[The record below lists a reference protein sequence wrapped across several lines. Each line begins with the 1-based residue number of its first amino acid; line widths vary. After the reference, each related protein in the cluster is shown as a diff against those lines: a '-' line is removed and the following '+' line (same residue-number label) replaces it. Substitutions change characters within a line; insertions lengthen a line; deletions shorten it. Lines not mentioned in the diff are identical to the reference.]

1 MSAADRLRLD
11 MNDFLLEI
19 GTEEIPAGYIQAALD
34 ALAGSLINRLAETRI
49 DHGAVSTYGSPRRLV
64 VRINGIAARQK
75 AVTEQ
80 VMGPPE
86 RIAFD
91 DQGRPSVPA
100 VKFAE
105 KVGLPVERLAVKE
118 TEKGRYLTATVT
130 DRGVASKTV
139 LQRILPEIIL
149 ATPFPKAMRWSNLT
163 IAFARPIQSVLALLG
178 KSVVSFAL
186 ADKLKSGRYAWGH
199 MFMHRKKVKIDQPDD
214 YLPKMRQSMVIADIP
229 ERREM
234 VLREIAAAAESM
246 GGRILPDEELVD
258 IVTHLVEIP
267 IATGGR
273 FDEGFLELP
282 REILITAMREHQKYF
297 AVVAPDGSLM
307 PCFVAVN
314 NTRTKDLGLVAKGHE
329 RVLRAR
335 LSDARF
341 FFQADLKEKMEDR
354 RERLKG
360 VLFQAKLGSMH
371 AKVQRVVALGAH
383 LSASESQE
391 IQSHVQRAAML
402 CKADLVSQVVG
413 EFPKLQGIMGRVYAA
428 AAGEPGDVA
437 TAIEE
442 HYRPVYSGGVLP
454 QTRTGAILAIA
465 DKLDSICGC
474 FHVGLVPTGAS
485 DPYALRRQ
493 CIGIVQT
500 ILAQNL
506 DISLK
511 AAIDFSLRQFEAEQ
525 KTAAAEAVTL
535 FFQSRIA
542 RILAEEG
549 FDKDIVAAVTSVS
562 IDNIPD
568 VWKRTRAL
576 QALKGAPDF
585 EPLAAAFKR
594 VVNILRKA
602 QGEIGSFP
610 DKARFQE
617 PSETALFDAYDQ
629 VKIRVGQKME
639 GGDLEGALRVIAS
652 LRSPVDRFFDDVMV
666 MTDDLALRGNRLAL
680 LNAIAGLFDR
690 MADFSK
696 IYVA

>member
-1 MSAADRLRLD
+1 

-34 ALAGSLINRLAETRI
+34 ALAASLINKMADARI
-49 DHGAVSTYGSPRRLV
+49 GHGAVSTYGTPRRLV
-64 VRINGIAARQK
+64 VRIDDVASRQK

-80 VMGPPE
+80 VLGPPE

-91 DQGRPSVPA
+91 EKGQPSIPA
-100 VKFAE
+100 LKFAE
-105 KVGLPVERLAVKE
+105 KVGLPVQRLVVKE
-118 TEKGRYLTATVT
+118 TEKGRYLAATVT
-130 DRGVASKTV
+130 DKGGASKTV
-139 LQRILPEIIL
+139 LQRLLPEIIL
-149 ATPFPKAMRWSNLT
+149 ATPFPKAMRWSDLT

-178 KSVVSFAL
+178 KSVVSFVL
-186 ADKLKSGRYAWGH
+186 ADSLKSGRYAWGH
-199 MFMHRKKVKIDQPDD
+199 MFMHRKKVKIDQADD
-214 YLPKMRQSMVIADIP
+214 YLEKMRQVMVIADIP
-229 ERREM
+229 ERTEM
-234 VLREIAAAAESM
+234 VQREIDAAAETL

-297 AVVAPDGSLM
+297 AVVDPDGKLM

-314 NTRTKDLGLVAKGHE
+314 NTRTKDLDLVAKGHQ

-341 FFQADLKEKMEDR
+341 FYQADLKEKMEDWH
-354 RERLKG
+354 ERLKG

-371 AKVQRVVALGAH
+371 AKVQRVEALGAH
-383 LSASESQE
+383 LSAAEPDE
-391 IQSHVQRAAML
+391 IQVQVKRAALL
-402 CKADLVSQVVG
+402 CKTDLVSQVVG

-428 AAGEPGDVA
+428 AAGETGDVS

-454 QTRTGAILAIA
+454 KTRTGAILAIA
-465 DKLDSICGC
+465 DKLDTICGC

-493 CIGIVQT
+493 CIGIVQI
-500 ILAQNL
+500 ILAQSL
-506 DISLK
+506 SISLK
-511 AAIDFSLRQFEAEQ
+511 AAIDLSLQQFQVEPGAP
-525 KTAAAEAVTL
+525 AADAVYA
-535 FFQSRIA
+535 FIQSRIA
-542 RILAEEG
+542 RLLAEDG
-549 FDKDIVAAVTSVS
+549 FDKDVVAAVISVS
-562 IDNIPD
+562 IDDIPD
-568 VWKRTRAL
+568 VWNRTKAL
-576 QALKGAPDF
+576 QTLKGAPDF

-602 QGEIGSFP
+602 QGEIGALP
-610 DKARFQE
+610 DRALFQE
-617 PSETALFDAYDQ
+617 SAETALFEAYEQ
-629 VKIRVGQKME
+629 VKTQVGQKMT
-639 GGDLEGALRVIAS
+639 GGDLEGALRVIAT
-652 LRSPVDRFFDDVMV
+652 LRAPVDRFFDDVMV
-666 MTDDLALRGNRLAL
+666 MTDDPNLRGNRLAL
-680 LNAIAGLFDR
+680 LKAIAALFDR

>member
-1 MSAADRLRLD
+1 

-34 ALAGSLINRLAETRI
+34 ALAAGLVSKLAEARI
-49 DHGAVSTYGSPRRLV
+49 GHGAVSTYGTPRRLV
-64 VRINGIAARQK
+64 VRINEVAPRQK

-80 VMGPPE
+80 VLGPPE

-100 VKFAE
+100 LKFAE
-105 KVGLPVERLAVKE
+105 KVGLPVERLTIKE

-130 DRGVASKTV
+130 DKGGASKTV
-139 LQRILPEIIL
+139 LQRLLPEIIL
-149 ATPFPKAMRWSNLT
+149 AMPFPKTMRWSDLT

-178 KSVVSFAL
+178 KSVISFPL
-186 ADKLKSGRYAWGH
+186 AETLKSGRYAWGH
-199 MFMHRKKVKIDQPDD
+199 MFMHRKKIKIDQADD
-214 YLPKMRQSMVIADIP
+214 YLPKMREAMVIADIS
-229 ERREM
+229 ERRLM
-234 VLREIAAAAESM
+234 VQREIAAAAEGL

-258 IVTHLVEIP
+258 IVNQLVEIP

-297 AVVAPDGSLM
+297 AVVDRDGKLM

-314 NTRTKDLGLVAKGHE
+314 NTRTKDLGLVAKGHQ

-341 FFQADLKEKMEDR
+341 FYRADLKEKMDDS

-371 AKVQRVVALGAH
+371 AKVERVVAVGAH
-383 LSASESQE
+383 LSAAEPPD
-391 IQSHVQRAAML
+391 IQSQVQRAALL
-402 CKADLVSQVVG
+402 CKSDLVSQVVG
-413 EFPKLQGIMGRVYAA
+413 EFPKLQGVMGRVYAA
-428 AAGEPGDVA
+428 AAGEPGEVP

-454 QTRTGAILAIA
+454 QTRTGALLAIA
-465 DKLDSICGC
+465 DKLDTICGC

-493 CIGIVQT
+493 SIGIVQT
-500 ILAQNL
+500 VLAQNL
-506 DISLK
+506 SLSLK
-511 AAIDFSLRQFEAEQ
+511 AAIDFSLQQFHDGQ
-525 KTAAAEAVTL
+525 KEPTADAVYT

-542 RILAEEG
+542 RLLAEEG
-549 FDKDIVAAVTSVS
+549 FDKDVVAAVISVS
-562 IDNIPD
+562 VDNIPD
-568 VWKRTRAL
+568 VWQRTKAL
-576 QALKGAPDF
+576 QILKGAPDF

-602 QGEIGSFP
+602 QGDIAALP
-610 DKARFQE
+610 DKALFQE
-617 PSETALFDAYDQ
+617 PAETALFEAYGQ
-629 VKIRVGQKME
+629 VKAQVGEKMA
-639 GGDLEGALRVIAS
+639 GGDLAGALRVIAT
-652 LRSPVDRFFDDVMV
+652 LRAPVDRFFDDVMV
-666 MTDDLALRGNRLAL
+666 MTDDPDLRGNRLAL
-680 LNAIAGLFDR
+680 LNAIAALFDR

>member
-1 MSAADRLRLD
+1 

-34 ALAGSLINRLAETRI
+34 ALAAILTKKMAETRI
-49 DHGAVSTYGSPRRLV
+49 GHGAVSTYGTPRRLV
-64 VRINGIAARQK
+64 VRIDDVASRQK

-80 VMGPPE
+80 VLGPPE

-91 DQGRPSVPA
+91 EKGRHSVPA
-100 VKFAE
+100 LKFAE
-105 KVGLPVERLAVKE
+105 KVGLPVERLVVTE

-130 DRGVASKTV
+130 DKGVASKIV
-139 LQRILPEIIL
+139 LQRLLPEIIL
-149 ATPFPKAMRWSNLT
+149 ATPFPKAMRWSDLT

-178 KSVVSFAL
+178 KSVVTFAL
-186 ADKLKSGRYAWGH
+186 ADTLKSGRYAWGH
-199 MFMHRKKVKIDQPDD
+199 MFMHRKKVKIAQADD
-214 YLPKMRQSMVIADIP
+214 YLQAMRQVMVIADIP
-229 ERREM
+229 ERKEM
-234 VLREIAAAAESM
+234 VRREIAAAAEAL

-258 IVTHLVEIP
+258 IVTQLVEIP

-297 AVVAPDGSLM
+297 AVVDPAGKLM

-314 NTRTKDLGLVAKGHE
+314 NTRTKDLDLVAKGHQ

-341 FFQADLKEKMEDR
+341 FYRADLKDKMDDL

-371 AKVQRVVALGAH
+371 AKVQRVEALGKH
-383 LSASESQE
+383 LSAAEAPD
-391 IQSHVQRAAML
+391 IQSQVQRAALL

-428 AAGEPGDVA
+428 AAGEPGDVP

-442 HYRPVYSGGVLP
+442 HHRPVYSGGVLP

-465 DKLDSICGC
+465 DKLDTICGC
-474 FHVGLVPTGAS
+474 FNVGLLPTGAS

-500 ILAQNL
+500 ILAHNL
-506 DISLK
+506 NISLT
-511 AAIDFSLRQFEAEQ
+511 AAIDFSLQQFQ
-525 KTAAAEAVTL
+525 TTDKDAVADAVNT
-535 FFQSRIA
+535 FIQSRIA

-549 FDKDIVAAVTSVS
+549 FDKDIVAAVISVS

-568 VWKRTRAL
+568 VWKRTKAL

-602 QGEIGSFP
+602 KGEVAISAGS
-610 DKARFQE
+610 DLLQE
-617 PSETALFDAYDQ
+617 PAETALYEAYKQ
-629 VKIRVGQKME
+629 VKIQVDEKMA
-639 GGDLEGALRVIAS
+639 GGELEGALRVIAT
-652 LRSPVDRFFDDVMV
+652 LRTPVDRFFDDVMV
-666 MTDDLALRGNRLAL
+666 MADDPDLRNNRLAL
-680 LNAIAGLFDR
+680 LKAIAALFDR
-690 MADFSK
+690 IADFSK
-696 IYVA
+696 IAAA